1 MDFKSTLTSWS
12 WWSQPAPPAS
22 TLYLSSALGV
32 CIVLFVIALV
42 SMWRYRPTSVAMQNY
57 KRGWLQLL
65 TSCAI
70 GLTVLVFARW
80 QGLAYLGSRVLQ
92 GGLAFVF
99 VIQSV
104 RFIVLRMFILPKKI
118 QDEHRST
125 TLSKYLPKPKRNK

>member
-1 MDFKSTLTSWS
+1 
-12 WWSQPAPPAS
+12 
-22 TLYLSSALGV
+22 
-32 CIVLFVIALV
+32 
-42 SMWRYRPTSVAMQNY
+42 MQNY

-92 GGLAFVF
+92 GGLALVF